1 MTTES
6 SQQRTAKRMKWTA
19 RIIGLLIA
27 VGFLTVLILEGLAES
42 GEAIETAGILV
53 VVLNAVALAGC
64 LLSWWREWVAG
75 TALVLVA
82 AGFGAHI
89 AAYAG
94 RNHFLAWLVWGLPY
108 LVVATLFFISWRISG
123 RVAHQQEEETDGN

>member
-6 SQQRTAKRMKWTA
+6 SQQRTAKRIRWTA
-19 RIIGLLIA
+19 RVIGLLIA
-27 VGFLTVLILEGLAES
+27 VGFLTVLVLEGLSES
-42 GEAIETAGILV
+42 GEAIETAGILL

-75 TALVLVA
+75 TVLVLTA

-89 AAYAG
+89 GVYAG
-94 RNHFLAWLVWGLPY
+94 RNHFPAWLVWGLPY
-108 LVVATLFFISWRISG
+108 LVIPFEGIR
-123 RVAHQQEEETDGN
+123 